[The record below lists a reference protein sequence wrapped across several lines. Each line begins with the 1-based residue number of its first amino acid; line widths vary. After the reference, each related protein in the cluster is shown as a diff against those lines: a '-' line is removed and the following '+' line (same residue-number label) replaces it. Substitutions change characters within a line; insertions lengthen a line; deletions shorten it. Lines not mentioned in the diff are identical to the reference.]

1 MAERDIS
8 GDPVTSRRG
17 FFWVGVE
24 RAESP
29 FGTVP
34 RGPMYVQWEAPV
46 DVRHPY
52 PLVLIHGGGGQGTD
66 YLGTPDGRPGW
77 ASHLLA
83 EGYTVYV
90 VDRPGHGRSPL
101 HPDVLGAMG
110 APFSWELAQMLFTG
124 PTEQWPGSGELDDPT
139 VDQFVA
145 GTGPMLQDFAAA
157 HALEQSRGAALL
169 DRIGP
174 AVVIS
179 HSAGGPVGWLMADA
193 RPDLVKAIVAIEP
206 LGPPFA
212 VNPQMGFDLEWGLSA
227 SPMTFDPPPA
237 EPAELQGE
245 TPRTL
250 TNLAGIP
257 IAVVSTELSPFAPGS
272 EATVEFLQNVGCD
285 AEHVELHKHGVTGN
299 GHMIMLERNSRETL
313 GVILDWL
320 DKRTP
325 TGP

>member
-1 MAERDIS
+1 MAEHEIS

-17 FFWVGVE
+17 IFWVGVE
-24 RAESP
+24 HSESA

-34 RGPMYVQWEAPV
+34 RGPMYVQWESPV
-46 DVRHPY
+46 EVRHPY

-77 ASHLLA
+77 ATHLVE

-110 APFSWELAQMLFTG
+110 APFSYELAQMLFTG
-124 PTEQWPGSGELDDPT
+124 PTEQWPGSGEPDDPT

-157 HALEQSRGAALL
+157 HALEQARAAALL

-212 VNPQMGFDLEWGLSA
+212 VNPQMGFSLEWGLSA
-227 SPMTFDPPPA
+227 SPMTFDPAVTDPS
-237 EPAELQGE
+237 ELQGE
-245 TPRTL
+245 TAHRL
-250 TNLAGIP
+250 ANLAGIP
-257 IAVVSTELSPFAPGS
+257 IAVVSAELSPFAAGCEP
-272 EATVEFLQNVGCD
+272 AVAFLKQAGCD
-285 AEHVELHKHGVTGN
+285 AELVELTGHGVRGN

-325 TGP
+325 PGS